1 MVLETTGPRRVEG
14 DRSVAATNR
23 NVGDIERLV
32 SVLGGSALA
41 AWGVERRDLPGT
53 ALALL
58 GAALIHRGAT
68 GHCYVYDA
76 MGVTTDA
83 GAPGFV
89 PRAEPAPGPAATV
102 RASKSVKVERSI
114 AVSRPPA
121 ALYALWRDPA
131 NVARFMDHV
140 ESVEPIDDRHARWT
154 MRGPAGRMI
163 TWVAEVIVDVPDARI
178 AWKSEE
184 GSEVP
189 NAGSVHFDP
198 LPGGRGTEV
207 RLVMD
212 YEPPAGLIGNGLAKL
227 LGADPDHMVRESLRR
242 FKALAEAGE
251 IPRT

>member
-14 DRSVAATNR
+14 DRSVAANR
-23 NVGDIERLV
+23 NVGDLERWV

-41 AWGVERRDLPGT
+41 VWGLERRGAPGT

-76 MGVTTDA
+76 MGVSTDQGSRGFIPHADQPA
-83 GAPGFV
+83 GL
-89 PRAEPAPGPAATV
+89 AATV

-114 AVSRPPA
+114 AVSRSPA
-121 ALYALWRDPA
+121 ELYALWRDPA
-131 NVARFMDHV
+131 NVARFMDQV

-163 TWVAEVIVDVPDARI
+163 SWVAEVIVDVPNERI
-178 AWKSEE
+178 AWKSAE
-184 GSEVP
+184 GSQVP
-189 NAGSVHFDP
+189 NAGSVHFDA
-198 LPGGRGTEV
+198 LPGARGTEV

-227 LGADPDHMVRESLRR
+227 LGADPDVMVRESLRR

-251 IPRT
+251 VPRA

>member
-1 MVLETTGPRRVEG
+1 MVLETTGPRRVDG
-14 DRSVAATNR
+14 DRSVAANR
-23 NVGDIERLV
+23 NVGDLERWA

-41 AWGVERRDLPGT
+41 AWGIERRDAPG
-53 ALALL
+53 AAIALL

-83 GAPGFV
+83 GAGGFL
-89 PRAEPAPGPAATV
+89 PRAEPEAGPSATV

-114 AVSRPPA
+114 AVSRQPA
-121 ALYALWRDPA
+121 ELYALWRDPA

-154 MRGPAGRMI
+154 MRGPAGRLI

-189 NAGSVHFDP
+189 NAGSVHFDA
-198 LPGGRGTEV
+198 LPGGRATEV

-212 YEPPAGLIGNGLAKL
+212 YEPPAGRIGNNIAKL
-227 LGADPDHMVRESLRR
+227 LGADPDQMVRESLRR

-251 IPRT
+251 ILKSS